1 MSKNRNYG
9 SHTSFLDLLFNS
21 LLAFVGFFILTLMY
35 IKENVD
41 KSPVDQ
47 PKVEFLITLTWPAGN
62 DDDIDIWLVDPL
74 DSIVYFGRKEDGLMH
89 LDRDD
94 VGNKNDEITLPDGKK
109 FVYRENR
116 EVVTLRGHITGEYV
130 INLHVFKKRTV
141 AGVKAN
147 VKIEKLNPYSTVIV
161 KDVELTSEGEE
172 VTICR
177 MNLNGEGVVTSVKD
191 GPKRSLIQ
199 KKAAP

>member
-35 IKENVD
+35 IKENED

-62 DDDIDIWLVDPL
+62 DDDIDLWLVDPL

-94 VGNKNDEITLPDGKK
+94 VGNKTMK
-109 FVYRENR
+109 
-116 EVVTLRGHITGEYV
+116 
-130 INLHVFKKRTV
+130 
-141 AGVKAN
+141 
-147 VKIEKLNPYSTVIV
+147 
-161 KDVELTSEGEE
+161 
-172 VTICR
+172 
-177 MNLNGEGVVTSVKD
+177 
-191 GPKRSLIQ
+191 
-199 KKAAP
+199 

>member
-1 MSKNRNYG
+1 
-9 SHTSFLDLLFNS
+9 
-21 LLAFVGFFILTLMY
+21 V
-35 IKENVD
+35 
-41 KSPVDQ
+41 
-47 PKVEFLITLTWPAGN
+47 
-62 DDDIDIWLVDPL
+62 
-74 DSIVYFGRKEDGLMH
+74 
-89 LDRDD
+89 
-94 VGNKNDEITLPDGKK
+94 
-109 FVYRENR
+109 
-116 EVVTLRGHITGEYV
+116 HITGEYV